1 MSSTTYNWFTVDDH
15 DDLTE
20 DGTVSVGS
28 VGANTGRTGRSAD
41 ITLTTSGGVP
51 ATIVIEQAGADE
63 TIEIDHFENSSGT
76 ELSSLP
82 AAGGI
87 FYMVGYSNCR
97 YLTAT
102 ETSAKALTDM
112 NDNSGM
118 LHQGGFTLYEDYG
131 QGTMHLG
138 VQAGANIT
146 PDYGAACEYMFK
158 IPFYLNANKTADT
171 LTAGFAMANQGS
183 TVTDTASISQQG
195 ISV

>member
-41 ITLTTSGGVP
+41 ITMTTSGGVP

-102 ETSAKALTDM
+102 ETSAKTNTDM

-146 PDYGAACEYMFK
+146 PDYGASNTYMFK
-158 IPFYLNANKTADT
+158 MPFFLSENPTSASIPLSFSVS
-171 LTAGFAMANQGS
+171 NQSGN
-183 TVTDTASISQQG
+183 VTDTASISQQG